1 MESQLLLYLTVN
13 PTLYPVVISHVCFE
27 FLDYFLVA
35 SRRPAHGRIE
45 LVMMD
50 IEVVL
55 VAHVGDI
62 SEGLADLVKESKTV
76 GVE

>member
-1 MESQLLLYLTVN
+1 M
-13 PTLYPVVISHVCFE
+13 
-27 FLDYFLVA
+27 
-35 SRRPAHGRIE
+35 
-45 LVMMD
+45 MMD